1 MAILTCE
8 NCGIQFEGR
17 ADARWHSPACRAAWK
32 RRAKVNA
39 VTTPKVNTPAAKV
52 NTPVHPA
59 VKVNPIT
66 ELAFETGLTI
76 LGGGIKADES
86 RLHEGHDVHPHSH
99 PRPAPD
105 AELFVA
111 HCSGRWFCMTCRS
124 EKSPTGTWFTGKVC
138 VA

>member
-1 MAILTCE
+1 MAILTCGF
-8 NCGIQFEGR
+8 CGKVFEGR
-17 ADARWHSPACRAAWK
+17 ANAGFCSAAHKKAAQRANRDTATGTEPGT
-32 RRAKVNA
+32 V
-39 VTTPKVNTPAAKV
+39 
-52 NTPVHPA
+52 PVSTKTGVP
-59 VKVNPIT
+59 VNPIT

-86 RLHEGHDVHPHSH
+86 HLHEGHDVHPHAH